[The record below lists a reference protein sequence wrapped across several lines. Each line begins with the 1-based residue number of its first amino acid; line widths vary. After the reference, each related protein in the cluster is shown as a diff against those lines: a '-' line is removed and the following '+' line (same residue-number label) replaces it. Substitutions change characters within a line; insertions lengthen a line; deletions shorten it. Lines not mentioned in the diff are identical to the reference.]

1 MPAKDKYYD
10 SKKKLNF
17 VFKETVYQSDSKTQ
31 NINL

>member
-1 MPAKDKYYD
+1 
-10 SKKKLNF
+10 